1 MENVKVT
8 RTWGVAAAIVA
19 AIVCVAAAALAITTL
34 AKAQTAP
41 PCCPAVVNHW
51 LPQPILESKFTERVL
66 RDNKD
71 ILNGLQAFVK
81 DPDMTA
87 DGMMKYVAATYLR
100 TPRFWTKMGWVEGW
114 DNVLPALKAVISRD
128 SHPIITSIT
137 VLIEYQPF
145 TGAAEPAKD
154 IDAVAKIRMTFSAS
168 PGGQTFEGTLKH
180 SRVCEII

>member
-1 MENVKVT
+1 MENAKVT

-19 AIVCVAAAALAITTL
+19 AIVCIAAAALSVATL
-34 AKAQTAP
+34 AKAQTAQ

-71 ILNGLQAFVK
+71 ILNGLQALAKNPNMNAK
-81 DPDMTA
+81 D
-87 DGMMKYVAATYLR
+87 MMKYVANTYLR

-114 DNVLPALKAVISRD
+114 DRVLPELKAVLSGD
-128 SHPIITSIT
+128 SHPVITSIT

-145 TGAAEPAKD
+145 TGAPEPAKD
-154 IDAVAKIRMTFSAS
+154 IDAAAKIRMTFSAS
-168 PGGQTFEGTLKH
+168 PDGQTFEGDLKH
-180 SRVCEII
+180 SRICEII